1 MPEITLW
8 GTGTSRTFRVHWLLA
23 ELDLPYSNR
32 AMNPRTGE
40 RLTESFTALNP
51 KQKIPVLTYDQT
63 VISESFAILRFL
75 RRQCEALP
83 LSDYQKSLE
92 GQTRFDELSSF
103 ILMELDATSLYIVR
117 RHQDLSKI
125 YGEAPNAVAS
135 ARAYFLRLL
144 NSGISDFDPTRFVWG
159 ELFSELDILLVSTL
173 DWADAMEI
181 PLPAAFQQYLEY
193 QRQRPAYLAA
203 KQANRPNQSQKRPS

>member
-1 MPEITLW
+1 
-8 GTGTSRTFRVHWLLA
+8 
-23 ELDLPYSNR
+23 
-32 AMNPRTGE
+32 
-40 RLTESFTALNP
+40 
-51 KQKIPVLTYDQT
+51 
-63 VISESFAILRFL
+63 
-75 RRQCEALP
+75 
-83 LSDYQKSLE
+83 
-92 GQTRFDELSSF
+92 
-103 ILMELDATSLYIVR
+103 MELDATSLYIVR